1 MRSETSSNQ
10 SARVRVRLI
19 RKIAEHVDGVD
30 VTGHA
35 VGETFELT
43 SAEAALLVAEGWA
56 VLASED
62 GAGRHGVGDGKATT
76 DGGDGKS
83 PGFFG
88 TADREGHELTLAQT
102 LQRLGELRAEIEQRR
117 RTTEY
122 DRRRAEDVIREELRD
137 SRAKTIRAADRR

>member
-1 MRSETSSNQ
+1 M
-10 SARVRVRLI
+10 
-19 RKIAEHVDGVD
+19 
-30 VTGHA
+30 
-35 VGETFELT
+35 
-43 SAEAALLVAEGWA
+43 
-56 VLASED
+56 LASGD
-62 GAGRHGVGDGKATT
+62 GAGRHGVGGGTAPTG
-76 DGGDGKS
+76 GGDGKS

-88 TADREGHELTLAQT
+88 TGDREGHELTLAQT

>member
-56 VLASED
+56 VLASGD
-62 GAGRHGVGDGKATT
+62 GAGRHGGGDGTAPTG
-76 DGGDGKS
+76 GGDGKS

-88 TADREGHELTLAQT
+88 TGDREGELTLAQT